1 VVIRE
6 SESLRSEIKS
16 CVRMVRAYAGLA
28 TVSLL
33 EADLKRLDPVVSES
47 ICYTIGSILLLWLE
61 LSETLC
67 YENDS

>member
-1 VVIRE
+1 MCANGQ
-6 SESLRSEIKS
+6 SL
-16 CVRMVRAYAGLA
+16 CWAGRGD